1 MTLAPVAIEMD
12 VEKLAESGLCSMTSA
27 STMVPSCGDNPEG
40 SLSPSASSA
49 AAKGE
54 CQLELHL
61 SSSNSGDLTDC
72 IKRMKCR

>member
-1 MTLAPVAIEMD
+1 MTLAPLATEMD
-12 VEKLAESGLCSMTSA
+12 IEKLAESGLGSMASA

-54 CQLELHL
+54 SQLELRL
-61 SSSNSGDLTDC
+61 SSSSSGDLTDC
-72 IKRMKCR
+72 IKKMKCE